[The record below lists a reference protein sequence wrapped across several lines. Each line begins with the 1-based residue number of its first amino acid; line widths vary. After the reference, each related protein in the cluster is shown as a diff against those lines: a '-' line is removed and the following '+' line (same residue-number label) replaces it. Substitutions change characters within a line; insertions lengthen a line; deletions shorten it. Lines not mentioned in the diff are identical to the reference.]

1 MRYHRNFLLISL
13 VSSVS
18 SLIHVA
24 SFPWHHET
32 AESAVREQLW
42 DCLYL
47 PMLELNVQTLTKEF
61 YQTVNPAGDT
71 VYQLFTDV
79 QLRLSK
85 RCHASKLSPLKVS

>member
-1 MRYHRNFLLISL
+1 MNFLPISL

-18 SLIHVA
+18 SLKHVA

-42 DCLYL
+42 DCLCL
-47 PMLELNVQTLTKEF
+47 PMLELNVQTLTKE
-61 YQTVNPAGDT
+61 TVNPAGDT

-79 QLRLSK
+79 QLTQS
-85 RCHASKLSPLKVS
+85 V